1 MIGDEGDGREIG
13 VKGGWNNEWE
23 GMINEMVKMS
33 FEEMAKST
41 IRISSH

>member
-1 MIGDEGDGREIG
+1 MCGDECDGVEKG
-13 VKGGWNNEWE
+13 WKGGWNNEWE

-33 FEEMAKST
+33 FEEMAKRT